1 MEKMNKE
8 TVSIL
13 SIWINIFLGI
23 SKVVVGAVINSSAL
37 IADGIHSATD
47 FLSSLGVYFGIRAA
61 QKPVDKEHPYGHYA
75 AETISGM
82 FVVFLLAVSGLWI
95 IFEGVKSGLNP
106 EVVHFSFWGIVVIV
120 FSVFANEGMARLKF
134 KYGQQDESLSL
145 IADAEHSRSDALSS
159 VGVLISLLLIEYFLF
174 IDGLVAVLIGIYI
187 LQKSYSLGHEV
198 VDNLLGVR
206 DEEIEKQ
213 IRDRCQ
219 KDIFIADIKTRK
231 IGPATFAEITVELD
245 PELKVS
251 QAEEISRKLQHDLI
265 SHIKNLKYVTVEIKS
280 HQRKL
285 GLIKQRW
292 GKRMG
297 WRTPL
302 PFKKEGYRTV
312 IPFYQG
318 KLYSDFG
325 SPGYLIID
333 KKGSEISRQE
343 IKNPYFEAKAGR
355 GMRFIRLMMPDEVII
370 KNIGQGARENLE
382 EMGIKIRIISDET
395 EIEEILTSSK
405 EGIK

>member
-1 MEKMNKE
+1 MNKE

-13 SIWINIFLGI
+13 SIWINIFLGA
-23 SKVVVGAVINSSAL
+23 SKVVMGVLINSSAL

-75 AETISGM
+75 AETISGL
-82 FVVFLLAVSGLWI
+82 FVVFLLAISGLWL
-95 IFEGVKSGLNP
+95 IFEGIESIFSQ
-106 EVVHFSFWGIVVIV
+106 EVVHFSFWGIIVIV
-120 FSVFANEGMARLKF
+120 FSIFANEAMARLKF
-134 KYGQQDESLSL
+134 KYGRRNESLSL
-145 IADAEHSRSDALSS
+145 IADGEHSRSDAISS
-159 VGVLISLLLIEYFLF
+159 VGVLISLLLVEYFLF

-206 DEEIEKQ
+206 DEETERQ
-213 IRDRCQ
+213 IRDYCR
-219 KDIFIADIKTRK
+219 KDIFISAVKTRK
-231 IGPATFAEITVELD
+231 IGPATFAEIAVELD
-245 PELKVS
+245 PELKVA
-251 QAEEISRKLQHDLI
+251 QAEEISRKLQNDLI
-265 SHIKNLKYVTVEIKS
+265 SRIKNLKYVVVEIKS

-292 GKRMG
+292 GRRMG
-297 WRTPL
+297 WRTPS

-318 KLYSDFG
+318 KFYSDFG

-333 KKGSEISRQE
+333 KKGLKISRQE
-343 IKNPYFEAKAGR
+343 IKNPYFEAKHGR
-355 GMRFIRLMMPDEVII
+355 GIRFIRLMMPDEVII
-370 KNIGQGARENLE
+370 KSIGQGARERLK
-382 EMGIKIRIISDET
+382 EMGIKIRIVSDET
-395 EIEEILTSSK
+395 EIEKILTSGQES
-405 EGIK
+405 IK